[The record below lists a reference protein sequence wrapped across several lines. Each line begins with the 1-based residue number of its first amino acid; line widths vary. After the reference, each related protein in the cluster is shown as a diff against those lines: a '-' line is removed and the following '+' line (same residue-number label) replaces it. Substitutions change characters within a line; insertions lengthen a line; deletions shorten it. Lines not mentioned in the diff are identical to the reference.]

1 MPRRHRSRSS
11 LASGAAGSF
20 ARKRAG
26 RKKVQVRRVKKT
38 EVSRGTRAAARRA
51 SKPSAK
57 ELLAFERLLSDLSA
71 RFANVAVD
79 GVIPEIE
86 SALAQL
92 LKFLDFDRGGFG
104 EVVDGDKQC
113 ILCSAAVEGVK
124 PPSRGLVPDRF
135 NWFTGQLLSGRIV
148 VIRSHEDI
156 PPQEAAAAEYYRR
169 VGIRSQLLVPLFVG
183 GGIVA
188 TIGFGAFRSTRKWP
202 EELIARVRVIGEVMA
217 QALVR
222 KRSEAA
228 LRASEARW
236 RFIFETSSIGIS
248 TFDPNMRYMETN
260 PAFRATLGYADEEL
274 RQLTPLDIAVE
285 SNREGIQ
292 LRLAGLQQG
301 KTDRYTAVEQ
311 YRRKDGA
318 VIWGHVSVSRASG
331 SESEMFIGTMIDI
344 TASKHAQDKLREMQT
359 ELARVTSLTAV
370 GQMAASMAHEI
381 KQPLATIALGCSAGL
396 RWLAK
401 QPPNLGEVQ
410 ADLNRIADAGDRA
423 IQVIEGIRS
432 MFKND
437 SRERAL
443 LDVNEI
449 IREVMAL
456 LRSELQNRQIVV
468 QDELTPKLP
477 PVLADGIQ
485 LQQVIANLVTNAIEA
500 MDAVDDRSRTLRVK
514 SAKSKSEGVLI
525 LVEDSGT
532 GIDPENVDRI
542 FVRFLRRNRKGWGW
556 ACRSVDPSSRPT
568 TAISRHILPFIA
580 DRFFRFHCRPGMS

>member
-1 MPRRHRSRSS
+1 MDGSRSKK
-11 LASGAAGSF
+11 AV
-20 ARKRAG
+20 AR
-26 RKKVQVRRVKKT
+26 T
-38 EVSRGTRAAARRA
+38 A

-104 EVVDGDKQC
+104 EVVDGDKQY
-113 ILCSAAVEGVK
+113 ILGSAAVEGVK

-156 PPQEAAAAEYYRR
+156 PRQETAAAEYYRR

-183 GGIVA
+183 GSIVA

-236 RFIFETSSIGIS
+236 QFIFETSSIGIS
-248 TFDPNMRYMETN
+248 TFDRDMRYMETN
-260 PAFRATLGYADEEL
+260 PVFRATLGYADEEL
-274 RQLTPLDIAVE
+274 LQFTPLDIIVG
-285 SNREGIQ
+285 NDRETVQ
-292 LRLAGLQQG
+292 LRLAELQQG
-301 KTDRYTAVEQ
+301 KIDRYTAVEQ

-331 SESEMFIGTMIDI
+331 SGSEMFIGTMIDI
-344 TASKHAQDKLREMQT
+344 SESKRAQDRLREMQT

-370 GQMAASMAHEI
+370 GQMTASMAHEI
-381 KQPLATIALGCSAGL
+381 KQPLATIALGCSASL

-401 QPPNLGEVQ
+401 QRPNLGEVRS
-410 ADLNRIADAGDRA
+410 DLNRIADASDRA

-432 MFKND
+432 MFKNNVAGCQRNNPRGHGD
-437 SRERAL
+437 AACRTAKSSNCGPGRA
-443 LDVNEI
+443 
-449 IREVMAL
+449 
-456 LRSELQNRQIVV
+456 RSETAAGSGGWDSIATGHRQSCY
-468 QDELTPKLP
+468 QCD
-477 PVLADGIQ
+477 
-485 LQQVIANLVTNAIEA
+485 
-500 MDAVDDRSRTLRVK
+500 
-514 SAKSKSEGVLI
+514 
-525 LVEDSGT
+525 
-532 GIDPENVDRI
+532 
-542 FVRFLRRNRKGWGW
+542 
-556 ACRSVDPSSRPT
+556 
-568 TAISRHILPFIA
+568 
-580 DRFFRFHCRPGMS
+580 